1 MSAWAWALVV
11 FQFVILAYF
20 AVLNFLYAL
29 FGYLGLRA
37 VIVYA
42 RELSNVALRNILER
56 ELEMPVS
63 ILVPAHNEEGGIVA
77 SLRVLER
84 LTAGRAALDRAADG
98 LESGMPIE
106 AVLVD
111 LRDALLE
118 LERVLGIDADDAV
131 LDRIFATFCVGK

>member
-1 MSAWAWALVV
+1 MFDAGSGDHFGWRVSSRDV
-11 FQFVILAYF
+11 FQSCLKNRVGWHCHTL
-20 AVLNFLYAL
+20 
-29 FGYLGLRA
+29 
-37 VIVYA
+37 
-42 RELSNVALRNILER
+42 
-56 ELEMPVS
+56 PVS
-63 ILVPAHNEEGGIVA
+63 
-77 SLRVLER
+77 
-84 LTAGRAALDRAADG
+84 GRAFHSSWRRFRSADG

>member
-63 ILVPAHNEEGGIVA
+63 ILVPAHNEEAGIVA
-77 SLRVLER
+77 SLHSML
-84 LTAGRAALDRAADG
+84 ALHYPEFEVVVA
-98 LESGMPIE
+98 S
-106 AVLVD
+106 D
-111 LRDALLE
+111 LS
-118 LERVLGIDADDAV
+118 
-131 LDRIFATFCVGK
+131 RISVPPRR